1 MFYVSFFSFLLF
13 SSILFLFFSLALR
26 TLHFILANYTL
37 LYYMHPGTLVY
48 IHKATPEGA
57 VLRV

>member
-1 MFYVSFFSFLLF
+1 MFPFSLFFYLVPL
-13 SSILFLFFSLALR
+13 FSLALR

-37 LYYMHPGTLVY
+37 LYYMHPDTLVY
-48 IHKATPEGA
+48 IHNATPEGA